1 MNSRTEPLPAERTS
15 YLQKFAD
22 YLSLT
27 KPRIISMVLF
37 VAAAAYYLAAAGRMD
52 YLVLTH
58 ALIGTAMATGGALAL
73 NQVAEEDIDTRMDR
87 TRERPIPG
95 GRLRRIDAL
104 LFGTSLLIFG
114 VVYLIATV
122 NAMTAFLTSLTGTM
136 YLLLYTPL
144 KRISSWNSV
153 VGAIPGAMPPVIG
166 WAAATGKISLES
178 TILFFILFIWQ
189 IPHALAIG
197 ILYRED
203 FIAAG
208 IRLLPVEDEGG
219 KRTGFHVISYC
230 LALLP
235 IGMMPTLIG
244 MAGPVYFAASF
255 ILGLMYLGTG
265 IYLAASRSV
274 VAARRLFYVSLVY
287 LPLVI
292 LAMVLDRVGA

>member
-1 MNSRTEPLPAERTS
+1 MS
-15 YLQKFAD
+15 YFHKFAD

-27 KPRIISMVLF
+27 KPRIIVMVLL
-37 VAAAAYYLAAAGRMD
+37 VVAAAYYLAAAGHMD
-52 YLVLTH
+52 YLILTH
-58 ALIGTAMATGGALAL
+58 ALIGMAMATGGALAL

-95 GRLRRIDAL
+95 GRLRKTDAL
-104 LFGTSLLIFG
+104 VFGVSLLILG

-122 NAMTAFLTSLTGTM
+122 NAMTAFLTSMSGTM
-136 YLLLYTPL
+136 YLILYTPL

-166 WAAATGKISLES
+166 WAAATGEISLES

-189 IPHALAIG
+189 IPHALAIA

-208 IRLLPVEDEGG
+208 IRLLPVEEDGG
-219 KRTGFHVISYC
+219 RRTGFHVISYC

-244 MAGPVYFAASF
+244 MAGPIYFTASL

-265 IYLAASRSV
+265 IYLAANQSAAS
-274 VAARRLFYVSLVY
+274 ARRLFYVSLVY

-292 LAMVLDRVGA
+292 LVMVLDRAGA

>member
-1 MNSRTEPLPAERTS
+1 MSSRIDSLGAERMS
-15 YLQKFAD
+15 YFHKFAD

-27 KPRIISMVLF
+27 KPRIIVMVLL
-37 VAAAAYYLAAAGRMD
+37 VVAAAYYLAAAGHMD
-52 YLVLTH
+52 YLILTH
-58 ALIGTAMATGGALAL
+58 ALIGMAMATGGALAL

-95 GRLRRIDAL
+95 GRLRKTDAL
-104 LFGTSLLIFG
+104 VFGVSLLILG

-122 NAMTAFLTSLTGTM
+122 NAMTAFLTSMSGTM
-136 YLLLYTPL
+136 YLILYTPL

-166 WAAATGKISLES
+166 WAAATGEISLES

-189 IPHALAIG
+189 IPHALAIA

-208 IRLLPVEDEGG
+208 IRLLPVEEDGG
-219 KRTGFHVISYC
+219 RRTGFHVISYC

-244 MAGPVYFAASF
+244 MAGPIYFTASL

-265 IYLAASRSV
+265 IYLAANQSAAS
-274 VAARRLFYVSLVY
+274 ARRLFYVSLVY

-292 LAMVLDRVGA
+292 LVMVLDRAGA

>member
-1 MNSRTEPLPAERTS
+1 MNSRTEPLTAERTP

-27 KPRIISMVLF
+27 KPRITLMVLL

-58 ALIGTAMATGGALAL
+58 LLIGSAMATGGALAL

-95 GRLRRIDAL
+95 GRLRRIDGL
-104 LFGTSLLIFG
+104 VFGTSLLIFG

-178 TILFFILFIWQ
+178 AVLFFILFIWQ

-208 IRLLPVEDEGG
+208 IRLLPVEDEEG

-244 MAGPVYFAASF
+244 MAGPVYFAASL

-292 LAMVLDRVGA
+292 LVMVLDRVGA

>member
-1 MNSRTEPLPAERTS
+1 M
-15 YLQKFAD
+15 
-22 YLSLT
+22 
-27 KPRIISMVLF
+27 
-37 VAAAAYYLAAAGRMD
+37 
-52 YLVLTH
+52 
-58 ALIGTAMATGGALAL
+58 AL
-73 NQVAEEDIDTRMDR
+73 
-87 TRERPIPG
+87 
-95 GRLRRIDAL
+95 RLRRIDAL
-104 LFGTSLLIFG
+104 VFGTSLLVIG

-178 TILFFILFIWQ
+178 AILFFILFIWQ

-208 IRLLPVEDEGG
+208 IRLLPVEDEEG

-255 ILGLMYLGTG
+255 VLGLMYLGTG
-265 IYLAASRSV
+265 IYLAASQSV

-292 LAMVLDRVGA
+292 LVMVLDRVGA